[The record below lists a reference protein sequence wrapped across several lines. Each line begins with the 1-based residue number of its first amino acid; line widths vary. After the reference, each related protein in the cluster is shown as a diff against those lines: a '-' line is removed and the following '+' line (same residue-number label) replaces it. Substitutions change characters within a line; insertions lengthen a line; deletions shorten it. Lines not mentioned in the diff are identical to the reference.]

1 MQKKEGIN
9 DLEDR
14 ITEII
19 HLEQQ
24 TERQIQ
30 KKKKKWKQYMRPMG
44 KYKACQ
50 FMHKKPR
57 RRRKIKWDWKSIWRN
72 YGWKFP
78 KPKKEIDI

>member
-30 KKKKKWKQYMRPMG
+30 KKKKNESN
-44 KYKACQ
+44 
-50 FMHKKPR
+50 
-57 RRRKIKWDWKSIWRN
+57 I
-72 YGWKFP
+72 
-78 KPKKEIDI
+78 

>member
-19 HLEQQ
+19 QLEQQ

-30 KKKKKWKQYMRPMG
+30 KKKKM
-44 KYKACQ
+44 KA
-50 FMHKKPR
+50 
-57 RRRKIKWDWKSIWRN
+57 IYET
-72 YGWKFP
+72 YG
-78 KPKKEIDI
+78 II